1 MFQNNADALQHLD
14 VDVVF
19 LEDAVHVFA
28 RSGDTSC
35 EGSHRYPPVLD
46 LLLYFSSNVDHVLK
60 MLYHNPR
67 TLLPDGF
74 GFNSIRSLR
83 TFRINKYS

>member
-35 EGSHRYPPVLD
+35 EGSHRYPPVED
-46 LLLYFSSNVDHVLK
+46 VFLYFSSNVDHCVSSVVLCPGGRSGTDGHEK
-60 MLYHNPR
+60 SGKLFDC
-67 TLLPDGF
+67 LP
-74 GFNSIRSLR
+74 L
-83 TFRINKYS
+83 